1 MGKMKPGPA
10 QNQLKQRAL
19 NCLKQKKMYEMQRD
33 RLMQQQLNLEQAR
46 FASETMQHT
55 VTQVQAMKSAN
66 LTMRQQLN
74 NISIDEIDDVYDDMQ
89 DLLDQNNE
97 IQDLLSRSYDLPFDV
112 DEEDLEQGTYL
123 QKTTPTPLSLRNT
136 TIC

>member
-1 MGKMKPGPA
+1 MKPGPA

-33 RLMQQQLNLEQAR
+33 RLMQQQFNIEQAQ

-66 LTMRQQLN
+66 LTMRQQLD

-112 DEEDLEQGTYL
+112 DEEDLEQGTPF
-123 QKTTPTPLSLRNT
+123 QKSTPTSLSLRNA
-136 TIC
+136 TIY